1 MSSLKKN
8 NFINNFKLR
17 NFFPFY
23 IDKVNNKFFSTI
35 NKNNKYSITKS
46 KMEKFINNLDKDEI
60 EKFNESQSI
69 LDHDNIQSLLNQII
83 RKILAKT
90 GNKKFDFFV
99 SKGTSNYGHR
109 QYIIEKNEYHDLKI
123 LGNRLA
129 DKRYIYS
136 IEVDKN
142 SCMYDLVE
150 QIQIAFFVDE
160 KNKTITGG
168 FSLNVGQEKL
178 LNSYEEIIQKFYL
191 NSLFK
196 IFIEKELYPFSV
208 DNFFSIID
216 QDSYSEI
223 DSNYKNSKNP
233 SKLLNKSLESLKK
246 EWKKLLK
253 EKIFIKNNSFSKNK
267 EYFENE
273 LFYAILNILLCCLI
287 IYEELKK
294 YFSSEK
300 PELFLPLFKRVEYV
314 KENDEQN
321 SKQDFN
327 ELISLLKNRYF
338 YFNKDRKYFKS
349 FKTVEEAIEALIKF
363 DQFENESF
371 GKISTSFEIT
381 RNSDIPF
388 IDEDGDIFMNSD
400 ELKVIYLLVF
410 KPEILGMKSHS
421 LDFLDYN
428 NFLSNI
434 KKINFDSQ
442 WDSVL
447 DEIIDRTICEWNYDY
462 ISFVDENFSSLI
474 IKNNNPIKV
483 KSNIEHYYDVDPN
496 KKIYDNYL
504 WSFIY
509 TKNLIWKLN
518 EIEENSHIDKVEK
531 PWKLRNYLNE
541 LERLRLDWH
550 DSFYGIEQVKIIVK
564 KIDKFYYFNSLIKLL
579 KDKITKDDKLFGKSK
594 ERKNLAATFV
604 SAAIF
609 GLLDFFTTVFSILTV
624 NPNNSKI
631 PTVNIVFI
639 ALGSVFAFCLLSILL
654 YKVLF
659 PLFSK
664 KKNKQYY

>member
-69 LDHDNIQSLLNQII
+69 LDHDNIQSLLNKII

-99 SKGTSNYGHR
+99 SKGTTNYGHR

-142 SCMYDLVE
+142 SYMYDLVE

-178 LNSYEEIIQKFYL
+178 LNSHEEIIQKFYL

-246 EWKKLLK
+246 EWKK
-253 EKIFIKNNSFSKNK
+253 
-267 EYFENE
+267 
-273 LFYAILNILLCCLI
+273 
-287 IYEELKK
+287 
-294 YFSSEK
+294 
-300 PELFLPLFKRVEYV
+300 
-314 KENDEQN
+314 
-321 SKQDFN
+321 
-327 ELISLLKNRYF
+327 
-338 YFNKDRKYFKS
+338 
-349 FKTVEEAIEALIKF
+349 
-363 DQFENESF
+363 
-371 GKISTSFEIT
+371 
-381 RNSDIPF
+381 
-388 IDEDGDIFMNSD
+388 
-400 ELKVIYLLVF
+400 
-410 KPEILGMKSHS
+410 
-421 LDFLDYN
+421 
-428 NFLSNI
+428 
-434 KKINFDSQ
+434 
-442 WDSVL
+442 
-447 DEIIDRTICEWNYDY
+447 
-462 ISFVDENFSSLI
+462 
-474 IKNNNPIKV
+474 
-483 KSNIEHYYDVDPN
+483 
-496 KKIYDNYL
+496 
-504 WSFIY
+504 
-509 TKNLIWKLN
+509 
-518 EIEENSHIDKVEK
+518 
-531 PWKLRNYLNE
+531 
-541 LERLRLDWH
+541 
-550 DSFYGIEQVKIIVK
+550 
-564 KIDKFYYFNSLIKLL
+564 
-579 KDKITKDDKLFGKSK
+579 
-594 ERKNLAATFV
+594 
-604 SAAIF
+604 
-609 GLLDFFTTVFSILTV
+609 
-624 NPNNSKI
+624 
-631 PTVNIVFI
+631 
-639 ALGSVFAFCLLSILL
+639 
-654 YKVLF
+654 
-659 PLFSK
+659 
-664 KKNKQYY
+664 